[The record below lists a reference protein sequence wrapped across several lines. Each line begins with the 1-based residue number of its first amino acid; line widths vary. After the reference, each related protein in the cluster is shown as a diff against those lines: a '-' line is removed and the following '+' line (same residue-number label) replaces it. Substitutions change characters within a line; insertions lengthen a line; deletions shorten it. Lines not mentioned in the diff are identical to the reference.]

1 MWALPLTIDIQSY
14 YDQLSHINP
23 TLIELQ
29 SNVFKQI
36 HRKRVMLKTEGSGID
51 PTGNMETDNLLTW
64 SNESNI
70 TLNEEMSFSL
80 GIIETSLNNEIESR
94 EREIYSS
101 TLQLTGI
108 LDNINEMYTEDRV
121 NNKKKRSML
130 PLMQHPYGVYLSDLS
145 V

>member
-36 HRKRVMLKTEGSGID
+36 HRKRVMLKTEGTGID

-64 SNESNI
+64 
-70 TLNEEMSFSL
+70 
-80 GIIETSLNNEIESR
+80 NNER
-94 EREIYSS
+94 YVVTRPGL
-101 TLQLTGI
+101 TLYHTMNFIPHIACG
-108 LDNINEMYTEDRV
+108 
-121 NNKKKRSML
+121 
-130 PLMQHPYGVYLSDLS
+130 HFH
-145 V
+145 